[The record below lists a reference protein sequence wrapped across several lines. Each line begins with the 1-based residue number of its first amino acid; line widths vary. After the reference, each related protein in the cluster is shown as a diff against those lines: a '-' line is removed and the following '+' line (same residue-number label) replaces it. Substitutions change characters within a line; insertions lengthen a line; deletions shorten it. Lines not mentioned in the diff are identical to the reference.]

1 MNTCIIIQYFRLDW
15 IGNMMIETWFLL
27 LKQVTQSWYIFV
39 VGFFSVR
46 VKFNLTVAQLKN
58 FEFYYFF
65 SCLYYAFQGDRCT
78 VCFKCFRY
86 VIPLNILRQKIS
98 SCFISRVSCMTDVYD
113 SKVND
118 EHKTTT
124 KSIALKYKGSLNETL
139 GSRKKK
145 CF

>member
-39 VGFFSVR
+39 VGVFSVR

-65 SCLYYAFQGDRCT
+65 SCLYYAF
-78 VCFKCFRY
+78 
-86 VIPLNILRQKIS
+86 
-98 SCFISRVSCMTDVYD
+98 
-113 SKVND
+113 
-118 EHKTTT
+118 
-124 KSIALKYKGSLNETL
+124 
-139 GSRKKK
+139 
-145 CF
+145 